1 MRLCSSSTKQNYFFL
16 SIFLLS
22 FWTASKMHYPP
33 FPVLDFFPVNLNI
46 SRLKVHLL
54 NCSTIALRRHA
65 IQKINREQRSDKD
78 CCKFWLDLVSME
90 RTEQFVENVKIDKR
104 IGKRIDK
111 RLGKRMDR
119 HLPIQ
124 TYRKTYRQT
133 LIYINVHVSVQIDK
147 HIPI

>member
-104 IGKRIDK
+104 
-111 RLGKRMDR
+111 LGKRMDR

>member
-33 FPVLDFFPVNLNI
+33 FPVLDSFPVNLNI

-104 IGKRIDK
+104 
-111 RLGKRMDR
+111 LGKRMDR

>member
-33 FPVLDFFPVNLNI
+33 FPVLDSFPVNLNI

-90 RTEQFVENVKIDKR
+90 RTEQFEENVK
-104 IGKRIDK
+104 IDK